1 MQNGE
6 MSFPRRILLA
16 VTGLSPQVVTETLY
30 ALALEGGHERMPTE
44 VHLLTTAQG
53 AERARLTLLSDRPGW
68 FRRLLDDYQLPPVV
82 FDTEH
87 IHVLRDASG
96 APLDDI
102 RSPEDNLLCADFIT
116 EKVRELTADAD
127 SALHVS
133 IAGGRKTMGFF
144 LGYALSLFGRPQ
156 DKLSHVL
163 VSEPFESTWE
173 FFYPTP
179 YSKVIETRD
188 KSIADTRNAQVT
200 LAEIP
205 FVSLRHGLPDRL
217 LDGRASF
224 KEAVDAARVTV
235 GPPVLHIDMTTCRV
249 TAGGCS
255 FQLSPSNLAMLAL
268 FARRAK
274 NGEPPLNAPPK
285 SSPDQAWA
293 DRFLHEL
300 RRSGRP
306 LRDISKTEEA
316 LEKGMEGEFFSSRL
330 SNLNSALKR
339 ALGGAAAVPYMID
352 DGGKRPGKYRLRLA
366 PGAITIST
374 SSPSSDVGQAAVMVH
389 AAQPPVVSP

>member
-1 MQNGE
+1 MPSNE
-6 MSFPRRILLA
+6 MPFPRRILLA

-30 ALALEGGHERMPTE
+30 ALALESGHEHIPTE
-44 VHLLTTAQG
+44 VHLVTTAQG
-53 AERARLTLLSDRPGW
+53 AERARLTLLSEEPGW
-68 FRRLLDDYQLPPVV
+68 FRRLLDDYRLPQVAFGP
-82 FDTEH
+82 DN

-96 APLDDI
+96 VALDDI
-102 RSPEDNLLCADFIT
+102 RSPDDNLLCADFIT
-116 EKVRELTADAD
+116 EKVRELTSDA
-127 SALHVS
+127 SAALHVS

-156 DKLSHVL
+156 DRLSHVL

-217 LDGRASF
+217 LDGRATF

-235 GPPVLHIDMTTCRV
+235 GPPSLRIELSTCNV
-249 TAGGCS
+249 DAGGCRFS
-255 FQLSPSNLAMLAL
+255 LSPTELAMLVL

-274 NGEPPLNAPPK
+274 NNEVPLHAPPK
-285 SSPDQAWA
+285 SSPDRAWA
-293 DRFLHEL
+293 ERFLHEL
-300 RRSGRP
+300 RRIGKP
-306 LRDISKTEEA
+306 LRDISKTENA
-316 LEKGMEGEFFSSRL
+316 LSKGMEGEFFSTKL
-330 SNLNSALKR
+330 SDLNRSLRA
-339 ALGGAAAVPYMID
+339 ALGSAAAVPYLIE
-352 DGGKRPGKYRLRLA
+352 DGGMRPRRYQLRLA
-366 PGAITIST
+366 PEQITI
-374 SSPSSDVGQAAVMVH
+374 VH
-389 AAQPPVVSP
+389 GDRVDATARG

>member
-1 MQNGE
+1 MQSE
-6 MSFPRRILLA
+6 ETPFQRRILLA

-44 VHLLTTAQG
+44 VHLVTTAQG
-53 AERARLTLLSDRPGW
+53 AERAQLALLSNEPGW
-68 FRRLLDDYQLPPVV
+68 FRRLLADYRLPPVV
-82 FDTEH
+82 FGPDN
-87 IHVLRDASG
+87 IHVLRDAAG
-96 APLDDI
+96 VPLDDI

-116 EKVRELTADAD
+116 EKVRELTADAGA
-127 SALHVS
+127 ALHVS

-156 DKLSHVL
+156 DRLSHVL

-179 YSKVIETRD
+179 YSRVIETRD

-217 LDGRASF
+217 LDGRATF

-235 GPPVLHIDMTTCRV
+235 GPPALHIEMTTCMV
-249 TAGGCS
+249 TAGGCQ
-255 FQLSPSNLAMLAL
+255 FRLSPANLAMLAL

-274 NGEPPLNAPPK
+274 NGEPPLHAPPK
-285 SSPDQAWA
+285 SAPDPAWA
-293 DRFLHEL
+293 ERFLHEL
-300 RRSGRP
+300 RRTGRP
-306 LRDISKTEEA
+306 LRDIGKSEDA
-316 LEKGMEGEFFSSRL
+316 LSTGMEGEFFSSRL
-330 SNLNSALKR
+330 SNLNTALKK
-339 ALGGAAAVPYMID
+339 ALGASAAMPYLID
-352 DGGKRPGKYRLRLA
+352 DGGRRPGLYRLRLA

-374 SSPSSDVGQAAVMVH
+374 GSSASNTRPAVGVRHVARSSGVAE
-389 AAQPPVVSP
+389 